1 LEEATPQV
9 HPVEEEDDSIEE
21 AAVESKE
28 NDAVENSTSNIAKS
42 MNPMEED
49 QTQPLDIVLANDADT
64 PPTKSTA
71 SAGSAFSANNLDSFE
86 PAIKHDNG
94 VEIPKSTAKES
105 AGAAQ
110 TQAKVAADKEA
121 EIKKE
126 KEEAYYDIVEKKSI
140 KDAQRKERRAKKK
153 EKRSARKSNDT
164 SKRFL
169 FF

>member
-1 LEEATPQV
+1 
-9 HPVEEEDDSIEE
+9 
-21 AAVESKE
+21 
-28 NDAVENSTSNIAKS
+28 

-49 QTQPLDIVLANDADT
+49 QTQPLDTVLAKDADI
-64 PPTKSTA
+64 PPGKPTTS
-71 SAGSAFSANNLDSFE
+71 SANTLDSVE
-86 PAIKHDNG
+86 PVIKHDSG

-110 TQAKVAADKEA
+110 TQARVAADKEA